1 MWTNNIIIYVNA
13 IKFTN
18 LLAINMLKAKIT
30 GLEAA
35 SWICP
40 LQSSSSQKH
49 MWPLPPPSVIQ
60 TWPTIN
66 RFISR
71 LSVQV
76 RRTVSNSETYK
87 YCCWERE
94 FFYIHLPK
102 NFKPPSLLNFNK
114 KIHSIFIN
122 EPILINISMNANI
135 IKTYISMIFK
145 I

>member
-87 YCCWERE
+87 YCCWERK
-94 FFYIHLPK
+94 FFYIFQK
-102 NFKPPSLLNFNK
+102 NSIPPSLLEFNK
-114 KIHSIFIN
+114 TFHSLLIY

-135 IKTYISMIFK
+135 IKT
-145 I
+145 